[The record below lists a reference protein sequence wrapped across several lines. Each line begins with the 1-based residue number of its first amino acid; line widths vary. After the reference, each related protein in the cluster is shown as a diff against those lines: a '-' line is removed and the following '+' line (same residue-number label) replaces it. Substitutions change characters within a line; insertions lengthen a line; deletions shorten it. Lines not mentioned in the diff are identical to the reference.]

1 MDSPISRSAAR
12 AALRGGAL
20 SPIFWLAL
28 ALLGLGL
35 LLGGVLAAALADCD
49 LQVAG
54 GLLALASFFV
64 ADGTRA
70 AGARRLRLGI
80 AAARAGRA
88 AVRAARRRL
97 AESLADL
104 ALASAPAFRLCARA
118 SAPPPRVRGRVLA
131 ALALA
136 PRLLPRPA
144 SARA

>member
-1 MDSPISRSAAR
+1 MDAPIPRSAAR
-12 AALRGGAL
+12 AARRGGAL
-20 SPIFWLAL
+20 SPVFLLAL

-35 LLGGVLAAALADCD
+35 LLGGVLAAALAAGD

-64 ADGTRA
+64 ADGTRT

-80 AAARAGRA
+80 AAARAGRS
-88 AVRAARRRL
+88 AVRSARRRQ
-97 AESLADL
+97 AA
-104 ALASAPAFRLCARA
+104 ALAGLARAAAPALRLCARA
-118 SAPPPRVRGRVLA
+118 SAPPPRVRRRVLA
-131 ALALA
+131 ALTLA

>member
-1 MDSPISRSAAR
+1 MDAPISSSAAR
-12 AALRGGAL
+12 AARRGGAL
-20 SPIFWLAL
+20 SPVFWLAL

-80 AAARAGRA
+80 AAARASRH
-88 AVRAARRRL
+88 AVRSARRRM
-97 AESLADL
+97 AAALADL
-104 ALASAPAFRLCARA
+104 ARASARSIRLCARA
-118 SAPPPRVRGRVLA
+118 SAPPPRVRRRVLA
-131 ALALA
+131 ALPLA